1 MKIFAWVLG
10 LAIALAAPAT
20 AHITLERNQAATGSY
35 YKAVFRVPHGCDGAA
50 TTRISIRIPE
60 GVISVKPQPKPG
72 WTETT
77 RIAKYAGVYENYG
90 KTLTEGIVEVTWE
103 GGPLAD
109 DRFDEF
115 AFQAKLPDDPEIMM
129 LFFPVAQTCTTGAI
143 AWDQP
148 PVPDADPHSLPH
160 PAPALRLHHGDGG
173 HAHH

>member
-1 MKIFAWVLG
+1 MKRNI
-10 LAIALAAPAT
+10 LAVALLLAFTAPAA
-20 AHITLERNQAATGSY
+20 AHVTLETGEARAGGY

-60 GVISVKPQPKPG
+60 GVIAVKPQPKPG

-77 RIAKYAGVYENYG
+77 RIAKYAQTYENHG
-90 KTLTEGIVEVTWE
+90 KTLTEGVVEVTWD

-129 LFFPVAQTCTTGAI
+129 LFFPVTQSCTQGAI
-143 AWDQP
+143 AWDQL
-148 PVPDADPHSLPH
+148 PVPGAGHLPR
-160 PAPALRLHHGDGG
+160 PAPGLMLLHGEGSGG
-173 HAHH
+173 HHH